1 MHLDWTTGDALDF
14 DHLLKLRLVV
24 ARVGEMDLAKWW
36 NTNGLLGRK
45 GRILLSRGFPRTH
58 SFAQARAVFAVA
70 TARSRELFDPPGCM
84 TLWSLPAEIEDQFD
98 GHWQGWLENR
108 EDWAP
113 FFSWLEAVRSDDLL
127 DPLKELGL
135 LDPDQL
141 GRVLRLRRSAEGRS
155 VRLSGTHQPSD
166 ETFALLAAG
175 FARGEVG
182 KPAIPYA
189 RLEGA

>member
-1 MHLDWTTGDALDF
+1 MDALDF
-14 DHLLKLRLVV
+14 DRLLKLRLVV
-24 ARVGEMDLAKWW
+24 ARVGEMDLARWW

-58 SFAQARAVFAVA
+58 SFAQARAAFAVA
-70 TARSRELFDPPGCM
+70 TARSHEVFDPPGCM

-98 GHWQGWLENR
+98 SRWQGWLEQR
-108 EDWAP
+108 EDWES
-113 FFSWLEAVRSDDLL
+113 FFSSLEAIQSEDLL
-127 DPLKELGL
+127 NPLKELGL
-135 LDPDQL
+135 LEPEHLD
-141 GRVLRLRRSAEGRS
+141 RVSRLRRSAEGRS
-155 VRLSGTHQPSD
+155 VPLAGTHPPSD
-166 ETFALLAAG
+166 ETVTLLAAG

>member
-1 MHLDWTTGDALDF
+1 MSSNDPQLDF
-14 DHLLKLRLVV
+14 DRLLKLRLVV

-70 TARSRELFDPPGCM
+70 TARSHEVFDPPGCM

-98 GHWQGWLENR
+98 SRWQSWLEKG
-108 EDWAP
+108 EEWASV
-113 FFSWLEAVRSDDLL
+113 FSWLEAIQSDDLL

-141 GRVLRLRRSAEGRS
+141 ERVARLRRSAEGRS
-155 VRLSGTHQPSD
+155 VPLAGTHQPCD
-166 ETFALLAAG
+166 ETLTLLAAG
-175 FARGEVG
+175 FARGKVA

-189 RLEGA
+189 RLETA

>member
-1 MHLDWTTGDALDF
+1 MDALDF
-14 DHLLKLRLVV
+14 DRLLKLRLVV

-58 SFAQARAVFAVA
+58 FFAQARAAFAVA
-70 TARSRELFDPPGCM
+70 TARSHEVFDPPGCM

-98 GHWQGWLENR
+98 ARWQGWLEKR

-113 FFSWLEAVRSDDLL
+113 FFHQLESIRSDDLL
-127 DPLKELGL
+127 EPLKELRLIEPEKLEG
-135 LDPDQL
+135 
-141 GRVLRLRRSAEGRS
+141 VSRLRRSAEGRS
-155 VRLSGTHQPSD
+155 APLPGTHQPCD
-166 ETFALLAAG
+166 ETFTLLAAG
-175 FARGEVG
+175 FARGKVG

>member
-1 MHLDWTTGDALDF
+1 MPSSNPQLDF
-14 DHLLKLRLVV
+14 DRLLKLRLVV

-36 NTNGLLGRK
+36 NTNGMLARK

-58 SFAQARAVFAVA
+58 YFAQARAVFAVA
-70 TARSRELFDPPGCM
+70 KARSHEIFDPPRCM

-98 GHWQGWLENR
+98 GRWQGWLERR
-108 EDWAP
+108 EEWKS
-113 FFSWLEAVRSDDLL
+113 FFGWLEGVQTEDLL

-135 LDPDQL
+135 LDPEQIE
-141 GRVLRLRRSAEGRS
+141 RVNRLRRSAEGRS
-155 VRLSGTHQPSD
+155 VLLPGTHEPSD
-166 ETFALLAAG
+166 DALTLLAAG

-189 RLEGA
+189 RLEDV